1 MNFSALLKKR
11 EARIIIVD
19 LLMIVILI
27 INLNLIV
34 FDWIF
39 AIQAVQN
46 LLAQYLP
53 SFFHYYNEN
62 IHKNFLNIDLYFVAI
77 FVIELLL
84 RWLLAIIE
92 KTYPRWYYYPFFHWY
107 DVLGC
112 IPVGE
117 LRFLRILRVVSIL
130 LRLQKLE
137 IIDLTK
143 TYLFDRSAHYLNIL
157 VEEVSDRVVVNVLEN
172 VQDEI
177 RMGNP
182 LSGRVINDV
191 VVPHK
196 LALVDW
202 LSRRLQRVSGDAHR
216 AYQESIKQY
225 VEKRIAEAVKQ
236 NREIRDI
243 TLIPILG
250 DRIAASLEKAIGDI
264 VFSVVNGIIED
275 LASDSNK
282 TIVKDLTDLTL
293 ETLLAEEG
301 DSRMNEMVK
310 EMALQAIEL
319 IKEQVKV
326 KKWKVRETAEQEA
339 RVKSRLK
346 EALE

>member
-19 LLMIVILI
+19 LLMIVLLI

-39 AIQAVQN
+39 AIQTVQN
-46 LLAQYLP
+46 LLAKYLP

-62 IHKNFLNIDLYFVAI
+62 VHKNFLNIDLYFVAI

-84 RWLLAIIE
+84 RWSLAIRE

-117 LRFLRILRVVSIL
+117 FRFLRILRVVSIM

-172 VQDEI
+172 IQEEI

-182 LSGRVINDV
+182 LSDRVISDV

-225 VEKRIAEAVKQ
+225 VEKRIAEAVKR
-236 NREIRDI
+236 NKEIRDI

-250 DRIAASLEKAIGDI
+250 DRIAANLEKAIGDI

-275 LASDSNK
+275 LASDNNK
-282 TIVKDLTDLTL
+282 TIVEDLTDLTL
-293 ETLLAEEG
+293 ETLMAEDG
-301 DSRMNEMVK
+301 DSRMNEIVKDMV
-310 EMALQAIEL
+310 LQAIEL

-326 KKWKVRETAEQEA
+326 KKWKVRETAEREA
-339 RVKSRLK
+339 RIKNRLK